1 MEERFFCTKCQ
12 DTGRVKNA
20 DGSIQTC
27 MDCLLAGRLDSHTK
41 DVKDS
46 GIQIGRAHV

>member
-1 MEERFFCTKCQ
+1 MGDVYFCQKCQ
-12 DTGRVKNA
+12 GTGRMRNA

-46 GIQIGRAHV
+46 GIQI